1 MSLPSLKQIA
11 ILGSTGSIGKQTLD
25 IVRRLPDRLRVTAIA
40 AGSNSRTI
48 CEQAM
53 EFGVNAVGLVDDID
67 SQFLERS
74 LPRQVEQQFGQRCLE
89 TIAVRTDVDIVVVAV
104 AGSIGTRATIA
115 ALTAGKT
122 VALATK
128 EVLVAAGAL
137 VVRAAETGGGKL
149 VPIDSEHSGVF
160 QCLNGEDRQ
169 SIDKVWL
176 TASGGPFRT
185 WTSDQMSAVTV
196 NDALNH
202 PTWKMGRKVTVD
214 SATLMN
220 KGLETIEAKWL
231 FNLPIDKVD
240 VVIHPQS
247 IVHAL
252 VQFTDGSVMAQLGTA
267 DMRLP
272 IEYALLYPERIDG
285 GLKKLDIL
293 SMGRLEFEK
302 PDEGRFPCLR
312 LAREACRRGGTA
324 PAVLNAANEAA
335 VGSFL
340 NERLSFLQIPK
351 VV

>member
-1 MSLPSLKQIA
+1 
-11 ILGSTGSIGKQTLD
+11 
-25 IVRRLPDRLRVTAIA
+25 
-40 AGSNSRTI
+40 
-48 CEQAM
+48 
-53 EFGVNAVGLVDDID
+53 
-67 SQFLERS
+67 
-74 LPRQVEQQFGQRCLE
+74 
-89 TIAVRTDVDIVVVAV
+89 
-104 AGSIGTRATIA
+104 
-115 ALTAGKT
+115 
-122 VALATK
+122 
-128 EVLVAAGAL
+128 
-137 VVRAAETGGGKL
+137 
-149 VPIDSEHSGVF
+149 
-160 QCLNGEDRQ
+160 
-169 SIDKVWL
+169 
-176 TASGGPFRT
+176 
-185 WTSDQMSAVTV
+185 
-196 NDALNH
+196 
-202 PTWKMGRKVTVD
+202 
-214 SATLMN
+214 
-220 KGLETIEAKWL
+220 
-231 FNLPIDKVD
+231 LPIDKVD

-351 VV
+351 VVEKALEQHNNLDNPSLDQILAADEWARSFVSEAASA